1 MSDFLLYPQHLAYC
15 LADGGD
21 QETED
26 EWANS
31 HLEILTRAFSNPR
44 IERKHWIY
52 LVWLP
57 AWFIFPPQ
65 SCYQTQLAGRDL
77 EQNNDVNRT
86 VLFSLYPNRLSSSW
100 HWPNWSCWPWSYH
113 NETVSLQFSPKLD
126 GARREIF
133 SKLRCGQPHESN
145 TYQAWG
151 RTFLDTWG

>member
-15 LADGGD
+15 LADKQKMNEQIHIWGYSLGLSL
-21 QETED
+21 TPGLKGSTGYTLFGYLLGSSFLPSP
-26 EWANS
+26 ATKLNS
-31 HLEILTRAFSNPR
+31 QVEIL
-44 IERKHWIY
+44 
-52 LVWLP
+52 
-57 AWFIFPPQ
+57 
-65 SCYQTQLAGRDL
+65 
-77 EQNNDVNRT
+77 NRT
-86 VLFSLYPNRLSSSW
+86 MMWTELCFFLSTQTGSLSSW
-100 HWPNWSCWPWSYH
+100 HWPNWSCWLWSYH